1 MTHIG
6 RSAVEERSDFFRHY
20 EAYVRKSTC
29 ESLLRKINHVK
40 HEYRTMKCRKYK
52 HYKLNPQKLSN
63 EFKSMSQLYKMLVP
77 NSVWSFLKDV
87 FRKSFKEDAPIIKK
101 RAKGCFYLWFTV
113 EVKASIN
120 SKGELHRKA
129 IETNKVT
136 D

>member
-1 MTHIG
+1 
-6 RSAVEERSDFFRHY
+6 
-20 EAYVRKSTC
+20 
-29 ESLLRKINHVK
+29 
-40 HEYRTMKCRKYK
+40 
-52 HYKLNPQKLSN
+52 
-63 EFKSMSQLYKMLVP
+63 MLVT

-101 RAKGCFYLWFTV
+101 RAKGCFYLGFTA

-136 D
+136 DWKIYKKGQKHYNIMVQRDKKS